1 MSYSLTFLL
10 LQIHVRLNDELKD
23 NVGDFSKLGA
33 TTNYDCIHWSCHY
46 CNSRFVSDSQRKTMA
61 QWIVDFGGPA
71 DTDKTM

>member
-46 CNSRFVSDSQRKTMA
+46 CSGRSVTPLQRKTMA

>member
-1 MSYSLTFLL
+1 M
-10 LQIHVRLNDELKD
+10 KD

-46 CNSRFVSDSQRKTMA
+46 CNNRFVSDSQRITMA

>member
-1 MSYSLTFLL
+1 MSYSLTCLL

-46 CNSRFVSDSQRKTMA
+46 CNNRFVSDSQRITMA

-71 DTDKTM
+71 DTDKNM